1 MKKTYVFLPKS
12 NQPISC
18 RLGNPYHNKIIEFL
32 QKFKRQDMKYAQQFK
47 ISDEYSCTEC
57 YDRDDQEFSMAS
69 KNIAKKKVLLSEIYE

>member
-1 MKKTYVFLPKS
+1 MHSDPKLNVFSFKI

-69 KNIAKKKVLLSEIYE
+69 KNIAKKGFTK